1 VNISALLMKSIKK
14 AFTLIEL
21 MIVMAVIAILMG
33 LILPSFKG
41 MKEEAQHS
49 RVLGDLRTLQT
60 ALESYF
66 IHHDNQYP
74 PSGPNWQE
82 ALLNATPKI
91 LQKLL
96 EDPFS
101 SSKKPYTY
109 VVNGSFYAVWS
120 VGFKNDGGITQVDP
134 QTGKVT
140 KTGTPLFVS
149 NGENQQS

>member
-1 VNISALLMKSIKK
+1 MRRS

-66 IHHDNQYP
+66 IHNENQYP
-74 PSGPNWQE
+74 AQNAEWQGT
-82 ALLNATPKI
+82 LLGAQPKI
-91 LQKLL
+91 LKKVLI
-96 EDPFS
+96 DPFNPE
-101 SSKKPYTY
+101 KKPYSY
-109 VVNGSFYAVWS
+109 ILSGMYYAIWS
-120 VGFKNDGGITQVDP
+120 SGFKNDGAVVKIEP
-134 QTGKVT
+134 QTGKVIV
-140 KTGTPLFVS
+140 KGTPILVT
-149 NGENQQS
+149 NGEDK